1 MANKEFNEYL
11 VKLST
16 NRTRG
21 MIEALDELGDRIDIS
36 NLNVDDDGGY
46 EMLIDIIDDL
56 LARLDNKSYGR
67 LDELRKMEGKLTG
80 YIEILKLIRSVTSL
94 TGHG

>member
-1 MANKEFNEYL
+1 MANEEFHKNL
-11 VKLST
+11 VENSM

-21 MIEALDELGDRIDIS
+21 MIEALAELGSQIDVS
-36 NLNVDDDGGY
+36 NLDADPDGGY

-56 LARLDNKSYGR
+56 LARLNNKSYGR
-67 LDELRKMEGKLTG
+67 SDELMKMKGKFTG
-80 YIEILKLIRSVTSL
+80 YIEILNLIRSATSL

>member
-1 MANKEFNEYL
+1 MN
-11 VKLST
+11 S
-16 NRTRG
+16 G
-21 MIEALDELGDRIDIS
+21 MIEALNELGDQIEVS
-36 NLNVDDDGGY
+36 NLDADAAGGY

-67 LDELRKMEGKLTG
+67 QDKLMEMEGKLTG
-80 YIEILKLIRSVTSL
+80 YIEILNLIRSATCL